1 MKKFYGLLK
10 EYEGGSYDQTND
22 GPNANKAGLP
32 GSGGITPAPYRS
44 FQADEEELNTPN
56 GKMKGDLKRL
66 LDGLRDK
73 DQLDKNGLTRL
84 CTSLEQ
90 IIAKI

>member
-1 MKKFYGLLK
+1 MKRFYGLIK
-10 EYEGGSYDQTND
+10 EYEGGSYDQTQD

-56 GKMKGDLKRL
+56 AKTKGDLRRL

-73 DQLDKNGLTRL
+73 KELDKSGVLKV
-84 CTSLEQ
+84 CTALEQ